1 MACSL
6 ARGVSIAAF
15 LLLCGIAWRPPVQAQ
30 ARVSLDVRNA
40 DVRETLRMLTEA
52 GGLNV
57 VIGPD
62 VTGTVTLRL
71 RDVPVEEALQIV
83 LKATGLVQMREGTS
97 VGILSRQAWLRQQRQ
112 QMELHTLGIGST
124 RTAIIPLRYAKAT
137 ELAPLLA
144 TLLSPWGT
152 IAVDERTNSLIIR
165 DIPESPIFQQH
176 RDIP

>member
-1 MACSL
+1 MACSR
-6 ARGVSIAAF
+6 ARGFSIAAF
-15 LLLCGIAWRPPVQAQ
+15 LLLLSIAWTPSVQAQ
-30 ARVSLDVRNA
+30 ARVSLNVRNA
-40 DVRETLRMLTEA
+40 DMRETLRMLTEA

-71 RDVPVEEALQIV
+71 QDVPVEDALQIV
-83 LKATGLVQMREGTS
+83 LKTTGLVQVREGTTI
-97 VGILSRQAWLRQQRQ
+97 GILSRETWLRQQRQ
-112 QMELHTLGIGST
+112 QVELHTLAMGRT
-124 RTAIIPLRYAKAT
+124 RTAVVPLQYAKAA

-165 DIPESPIFQQH
+165 DLPESPMFQKPQGT
-176 RDIP
+176 P

>member
-1 MACSL
+1 MACLL
-6 ARGVSIAAF
+6 ARCFSITTV
-15 LLLCGIAWRPPVQAQ
+15 LLLLGIAWTPMIEAQ
-30 ARVSLDVRNA
+30 ARVSLDVRDA

-52 GGLNV
+52 AGLNV

-71 RDVPVEEALQIV
+71 QDVSVDDALQIV
-83 LKATGLVQMREGTS
+83 LKITGLVQVREGTTI
-97 VGILSRQAWLRQQRQ
+97 GILSREAWLRQQRQ
-112 QMELHTLGIGST
+112 QVERHTLGMV
-124 RTAIIPLRYAKAT
+124 RTHTAVVPLRYAKAA

-165 DIPESPIFQQH
+165 DIAESPMFQTHQGA
-176 RDIP
+176 P

>member
-1 MACSL
+1 MACS
-6 ARGVSIAAF
+6 RTCGFSIAAF
-15 LLLCGIAWRPPVQAQ
+15 LFLVGIAWTPPVQAQ
-30 ARVSLDVRNA
+30 ARVSLSVHNA
-40 DVRETLRMLTEA
+40 DVRETLRMLTET

-71 RDVPVEEALQIV
+71 RDVPLEDASQIV
-83 LKATGLVQMREGTS
+83 LKTTGLVQVREGTT
-97 VGILSRQAWLRQQRQ
+97 VGILSRDAWLRQQRQ
-112 QMELHTLGIGST
+112 QVELHTLGMGPT
-124 RTAIIPLRYAKAT
+124 RMAVVPLRYAKAA

-165 DIPESPIFQQH
+165 DIPESPMFQNHQGA
-176 RDIP
+176 P